1 MIKRILW
8 IVLTVTIVFCVCG
21 CAVTTVDKMYQVPKR
36 SRDFNDLQSAIDKS
50 MADLNYSA
58 PLAGEN
64 RQNVQMADLD
74 GDGVEEYL
82 LFTKDNKEKSLR
94 ILAFQE
100 LNGSYV
106 NVDTVQINGAAFDQ
120 VEYVNM
126 DSAGGLEVIVGH
138 QLSNQLIR
146 SASVYTFSEGSLVQL
161 ASVNYTKLLTTDLDS
176 DGLNELFILRSGEGE
191 TDNGVVELYS
201 MKNGA
206 VERFNET
213 VMSGPVQKLKRLIVG
228 KLDGGK
234 AAVYAASSLDDK
246 TLITDIYTVLENRL
260 VNITL
265 SNDSGNSIQTMRNF
279 YVYADDIDSD
289 GVIELP
295 SLINMHPMPGVVG
308 TDIHQLI
315 RWYAMTPSGE
325 KVEKMYTYHNFV
337 GGWYLQIDS
346 DIAQR
351 LVVVTQNQQNE
362 IFIWDKNY
370 SSIARLMTIYTYT
383 GQNREELGAS
393 ENRFILH
400 KTDSVVY
407 AAKLE
412 SLAEKY
418 SITKESAVYSF
429 RLIHQQWKTGET

>member
-1 MIKRILW
+1 MLKRILLL
-8 IVLTVTIVFCVCG
+8 VLAAVIVFCVCG

-36 SRDFNDLQSAIDKS
+36 SRDFNDLQSAIDSS
-50 MADLNYSA
+50 MADLSYSA

-74 GDGVEEYL
+74 GDGAEEYL
-82 LFTKDNKEKSLR
+82 LFAKNNIEKSLY
-94 ILAFQE
+94 ILVFRE
-100 LNGSYV
+100 INGSYV

-120 VEYVNM
+120 VDYVNM
-126 DSAGGLEVIVGH
+126 DKVGGVEVIVGH
-138 QLSNQLIR
+138 QLSDQLIR
-146 SASVYTFSEGSLVQL
+146 SASVYAFTDGSLVQKT
-161 ASVNYTKLLTTDLDS
+161 SVNYTKLLTTDLDS
-176 DGLNELFILRSGEGE
+176 DGLSEMFILRPGESE

-201 MKNGA
+201 LQDGA
-206 VERFNET
+206 IERYNET

-234 AAVYAASSLDDK
+234 AAVYVASSVDDT
-246 TLITDIYTVLENRL
+246 TLITDVYTVIDNKL
-260 VNITL
+260 VNVTL
-265 SNDSGNSIQTMRNF
+265 SNDSGTSIQTMRNF

-295 SLINMHPMPGVVG
+295 SLISMHPMPGVVNANVQ
-308 TDIHQLI
+308 HLI
-315 RWYAMTPSGE
+315 RWYAMTPSGK
-325 KVEKMYTYHNFV
+325 KVEKMCTYHNFV
-337 GGWYLQIDS
+337 GGWYMQISS

-351 LVVVTQNQQNE
+351 LVVLNQNQQNE
-362 IFIWDKNY
+362 IYIWDKNY

-412 SLAEKY
+412 NLAEKY
-418 SITKESAVYSF
+418 SITKENAVYSF
-429 RLIHQQWKTGET
+429 RLIHEQWKTGKT